1 MGPAPRCSYGNDDDE
16 IETER
21 APSPPRAQRKNA
33 SNAPMPSM
41 TRDYVH
47 ERVKKAN
54 FWERTLCCM
63 NVDIRKQQH
72 ASYQSNRRIDKH
84 LKEIKEQGEG
94 DNEEGEDEY
103 NDEHGAQQ

>member
-21 APSPPRAQRKNA
+21 ALSPPRVLRKNA
-33 SNAPMPSM
+33 SNAPMPTM
-41 TRDYVH
+41 TRDCVH
-47 ERVKKAN
+47 ERVKKAS

-72 ASYQSNRRIDKH
+72 ASYQSNSRIEKL
-84 LKEIKEQGEG
+84 LKEIKEQVAEG
-94 DNEEGEDEY
+94 NEEGEDEY
-103 NDEHGAQQ
+103 NDEHGAQ

>member
-1 MGPAPRCSYGNDDDE
+1 
-16 IETER
+16 
-21 APSPPRAQRKNA
+21 
-33 SNAPMPSM
+33 MPSM

-47 ERVKKAN
+47 EKVKKAT

-72 ASYQSNRRIDKH
+72 ASYQSNRRIEKL

-94 DNEEGEDEY
+94 DNEDEY
-103 NDEHGAQQ
+103 KDEHGVQQSTESDHTLSFGAWNAQQDSLVDWKTFAY

>member
-1 MGPAPRCSYGNDDDE
+1 MGPAPRCRYGDDDEE

-21 APSPPRAQRKNA
+21 SPSPPIVRRKNA

-47 ERVKKAN
+47 ERVKKAT

-72 ASYQSNRRIDKH
+72 VSYQSNRRIEKL
-84 LKEIKEQGEG
+84 LKEIKTQGEAN
-94 DNEEGEDEY
+94 DEEGEDEY
-103 NDEHGAQQ
+103 TDEHGA